1 MTIFRRN
8 HLFQTIILGINSLVF
23 GGVSNAPPFFGRFPR
38 KVGDFGRFF
47 LKKIG
52 GPGRGWWCGCFG
64 PWWRRWRGGNGA
76 SWYFSRFEWK
86 GQVPTGV
93 HATNIHFFVLDA
105 DVSVGWLHFS
115 WNIHEKWGGFTISIH
130 QKWFVLGL
138 PRWMQMGCWYNSG
151 CSSSRNRHHKVS
163 GINHFW

>member
-8 HLFQTIILGINSLVF
+8 HLFQTIIF
-23 GGVSNAPPFFGRFPR
+23 GYPFVSFRGCIKCTTFFWKVPQ

-47 LKKIG
+47 LNIG

-64 PWWRRWRGGNGA
+64 PWWRRWRGGNGGLLGFSGFEMEGTGA
-76 SWYFSRFEWK
+76 NRGTCNKHPFFCSWCGCFNSIFHEIY
-86 GQVPTGV
+86 V
-93 HATNIHFFVLDA
+93 
-105 DVSVGWLHFS
+105 
-115 WNIHEKWGGFTISIH
+115 HEKWGGFTISIH